1 MRLIW
6 VMPIEGC
13 AGSSR
18 WRHVRLLKAVQMLA
32 AREEC
37 PAPTSG
43 SVEAGAEVSG
53 DPIGGR
59 SAGGTSRPAA

>member
-43 SVEAGAEVSG
+43 LRRACE
-53 DPIGGR
+53 R
-59 SAGGTSRPAA
+59 RRFSRPAHKQP